1 MVLRVTICKSRDNI
15 HHKIIGLYFLLILLK
30 NIVLLFI
37 MILKRILYLIA
48 LNTIVEENI
57 PQQNLH
63 YVVSRILSF
72 FAKVIKYIRIIQ
84 EKS

>member
-1 MVLRVTICKSRDNI
+1 
-15 HHKIIGLYFLLILLK
+15 
-30 NIVLLFI
+30 